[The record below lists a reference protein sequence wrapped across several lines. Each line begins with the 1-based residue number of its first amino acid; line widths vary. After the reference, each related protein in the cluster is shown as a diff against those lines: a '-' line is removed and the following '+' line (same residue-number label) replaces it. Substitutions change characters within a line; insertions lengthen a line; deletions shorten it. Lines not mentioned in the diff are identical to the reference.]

1 MNQTYNNSLF
11 FWFFPAQSK
20 ASQAPLV
27 LWLQGGPGWPSMYG
41 LFKENGPYLIG
52 WDAHSGKPSLLKNIY
67 SWTQNH
73 NMLYIDNPVG
83 TGFSFS
89 PWDDGLPES
98 DVQIGRELLECLRQF
113 MLLYPYM
120 ISGVDASSTPVYAF
134 GESYGGAYV
143 VSLAH
148 VYLHMRENDPDY
160 IKNIRLKGLG
170 IGNGFVAPE
179 FQSVYAEYVNSI
191 TYLTQAQN
199 ETMSRFDRL
208 TLQAFREGRDK
219 SAHDHSNRALH
230 FFATEI
236 MNLTNIYDFTHDTN
250 SNFLTNHEY
259 VCYLQ
264 DPLVRRAIH
273 AGNATFHTG
282 KLKTSL
288 RSIIHKIIFSKV
300 RPRFAVSKPS

>member
-20 ASQAPLV
+20 ASAAPLV

-52 WDAHSGKPSLLKNIY
+52 WDDQAAKPALLKNIY

-73 NMLYIDNPVG
+73 NMLYIDNPAG

-89 PWDDGLPES
+89 QSPTNGLPET
-98 DVQIGRELLECLRQF
+98 DEQIGRELLEALRQF

-120 ISGVDASSTPVYAF
+120 ISGVDASQTPVYAF

-148 VYLHMRENDPDY
+148 VYLHMRENNKDF
-160 IKNIRLKGLG
+160 IKNIMLKGLG

-179 FQSVYAEYVNSI
+179 YQSIYTEYVNSI
-191 TYLTQAQN
+191 AYLTEKQN

-208 TLQAFREGRDK
+208 TLEAIKEGKDK
-219 SAHDHSNRALH
+219 SAQEHSNRALWY
-230 FFATEI
+230 FSTEI
-236 MNLTNIYDFTHDTN
+236 MNLTNIYDFTHDTS

-264 DPLVRRAIH
+264 DPQVRRAIH
-273 AGNATFHTG
+273 AGNANFHKG
-282 KLKTSL
+282 KIQFCITLKL
-288 RSIIHKIIFSKV
+288 
-300 RPRFAVSKPS
+300 

>member
-20 ASQAPLV
+20 AFAAPLV

-52 WDAHSGKPSLLKNIY
+52 WDDQAAKPALLKNIY

-73 NMLYIDNPVG
+73 NMLYIDNPAG

-89 PWDDGLPES
+89 QYQNGLPQTDE
-98 DVQIGRELLECLRQF
+98 QIGLELLEALRQF

-120 ISGVDASSTPVYAF
+120 ISGVDASQTPVYAF

-148 VYLHMRENDPDY
+148 VYLHMRENNKDF
-160 IKNIRLKGLG
+160 IKNIMLKGLG

-179 FQSVYAEYVNSI
+179 YQSIYAEYVNSI
-191 TYLTQAQN
+191 TYLTEKQN
-199 ETMSRFDRL
+199 ETMSRFDHL
-208 TLQAFREGRDK
+208 TLQAIREGKDK
-219 SAHDHSNRALH
+219 SAQDTSNRALH
-230 FFATEI
+230 YFATEI
-236 MNLTNIYDFTHDTN
+236 MNLTNIYDFTHDSSN
-250 SNFLTNHEY
+250 NFLTNHEY

-264 DPLVRRAIH
+264 DPKVRRAIH
-273 AGNATFHTG
+273 AGNAKFHSG
-282 KLKTSL
+282 KIQFSYFRKMNEFILFD
-288 RSIIHKIIFSKV
+288 RSDIF
-300 RPRFAVSKPS
+300 P